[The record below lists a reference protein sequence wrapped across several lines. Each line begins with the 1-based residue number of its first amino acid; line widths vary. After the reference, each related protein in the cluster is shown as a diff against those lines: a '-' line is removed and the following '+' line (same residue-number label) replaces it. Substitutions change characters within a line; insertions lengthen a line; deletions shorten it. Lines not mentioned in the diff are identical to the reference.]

1 MINSVNDKFTCF
13 FFRITGWIKEPKAA
27 YAAPVQPLLKLQGT
41 RSKIFGDWGSM
52 LGFSRVFYYYNHHC
66 RAPTMID
73 ISKKVT
79 RAIFFAFIGET
90 KMNKKNLPILRNK

>member
-1 MINSVNDKFTCF
+1 
-13 FFRITGWIKEPKAA
+13 
-27 YAAPVQPLLKLQGT
+27 
-41 RSKIFGDWGSM
+41 M

-90 KMNKKNLPILRNK
+90 KMNKKNLPIL